1 MKIIIHLFLM
11 PIYEF
16 FSPNTR
22 KVYSFYAK
30 TSSLSHITPF
40 CPDGKAFVM
49 KKIISGFSITGVT
62 EDTQANLTDE
72 TSITDSDPFA
82 DMSAS
87 QASAVMKEIEAVCG
101 GMDGDNPDP
110 RQMGAVMRRIS
121 EMTGEKI
128 HGGMEEVIRKL
139 EEGADPEDL
148 EDRMGEFDDLGEETI
163 GSEKDDKEGLTVSKR
178 NKTFVVKDPNLYEM
192 ENYIID

>member
-1 MKIIIHLFLM
+1 
-11 PIYEF
+11 
-16 FSPNTR
+16 
-22 KVYSFYAK
+22 
-30 TSSLSHITPF
+30 
-40 CPDGKAFVM
+40 
-49 KKIISGFSITGVT
+49 
-62 EDTQANLTDE
+62 
-72 TSITDSDPFA
+72 
-82 DMSAS
+82 
-87 QASAVMKEIEAVCG
+87 
-101 GMDGDNPDP
+101 
-110 RQMGAVMRRIS
+110 MRRIS